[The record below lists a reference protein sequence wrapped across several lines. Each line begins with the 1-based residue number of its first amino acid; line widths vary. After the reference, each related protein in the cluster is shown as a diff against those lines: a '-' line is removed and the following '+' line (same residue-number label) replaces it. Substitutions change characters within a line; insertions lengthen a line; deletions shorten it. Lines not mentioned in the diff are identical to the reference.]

1 MAKTKKSA
9 VAKQSKAK
17 SRTGARRRP
26 KTEIREEAI
35 LHAASLELC
44 EKGYD
49 AATIS
54 GIAKRAGVADGT
66 IYKYVSDK
74 RELLF
79 RVLTKSIEGHVNR
92 TIEGARSLQ
101 TAREKIEYFC
111 YRHLAFWDQNR
122 EIGILYA
129 AESRTRDRYHWPTY
143 REINRKY
150 VQIVQDA
157 IEEGAAKGDFQLS
170 APPRFLRDIL
180 IGSVEQVAW
189 GLTSSGQPI
198 EPHQMASEI
207 ITVFLRGIE
216 AKSRGASS
224 RDIALFD
231 RLESAIERL
240 EGLGRRD
247 KSEKK
252 AATSE

>member
-1 MAKTKKSA
+1 M
-9 VAKQSKAK
+9 
-17 SRTGARRRP
+17 GARRRP

-79 RVLTKSIEGHVNR
+79 RVLSKSIEGHVNL
-92 TIEGARSLQ
+92 TIEGARTLQ
-101 TAREKIEYFC
+101 TAREKIEFFC
-111 YRHLAFWDQNR
+111 YRHLVFWDQNR
-122 EIGILYA
+122 ELSILYA

-143 REINRKY
+143 RENNRRY
-150 VQIVQDA
+150 VQVVQDA
-157 IEEGAAKGDFQLS
+157 IEEGGAKGHFHLPV
-170 APPRFLRDIL
+170 PPRFLRDIL

-189 GLTSSGQPI
+189 GLTSSGQRI
-198 EPHQMASEI
+198 EPHRMASEI
-207 ITVFLRGIE
+207 TTIFLRGIE
-216 AKSRGASS
+216 TKSQAQSS
-224 RDIALFD
+224 PDVGFAD
-231 RLESAIERL
+231 RLERAIERL
-240 EGLGRRD
+240 ERQGQNGD
-247 KSEKK
+247 SEKK
-252 AATSE
+252 TPRSE

>member
-1 MAKTKKSA
+1 MAKTKKA
-9 VAKQSKAK
+9 TGAKQSDAK
-17 SRTGARRRP
+17 PRTRARRRP

-54 GIAKRAGVADGT
+54 GIARRAGIADGT

-79 RVLTKSIEGHVNR
+79 RVLSKSIEGHVNQ
-92 TIEGARSLQ
+92 TIQGARSLQ
-101 TAREKIEYFC
+101 TAREKIEFFC
-111 YRHLAFWDQNR
+111 RQHLVFWDRNR
-122 EIGILYA
+122 ELSLLYA

-143 REINRKY
+143 RENNRKY

-157 IEEGAAKGDFQLS
+157 IEEGVANGDFEPS
-170 APPRFLRDIL
+170 APSRLLRDIL

-198 EPHQMASEI
+198 EPEKMAREVVN
-207 ITVFLRGIE
+207 VFLCGVE
-216 AKSRGASS
+216 AKNEAANSEAAG
-224 RDIALFD
+224 LTD
-231 RLESAIERL
+231 RLERAIERL
-240 EGLGRRD
+240 EGKGQPYNGRKQTRP
-247 KSEKK
+247 EG
-252 AATSE
+252 